1 METVSRLTGISY
13 DISDRRNFKEI
24 YNTKE
29 VKLLRQRGVYCI
41 DYFNGVDSLV
51 FVFKRDEEFRV
62 LHDLWCR
69 RLLDDLS
76 EEGENVL
83 YPNQESR

>member
-1 METVSRLTGISY
+1 METVSKLTGISY
-13 DISDRRNFKEI
+13 DISDKKHYKEV

-41 DYFNGVDSLV
+41 DYFNGADSLV

-62 LHDLWCR
+62 LHDLWCG
-69 RLLDDLS
+69 RLLDDKGGD
-76 EEGENVL
+76 EEECTT
-83 YPNQESR
+83 Y